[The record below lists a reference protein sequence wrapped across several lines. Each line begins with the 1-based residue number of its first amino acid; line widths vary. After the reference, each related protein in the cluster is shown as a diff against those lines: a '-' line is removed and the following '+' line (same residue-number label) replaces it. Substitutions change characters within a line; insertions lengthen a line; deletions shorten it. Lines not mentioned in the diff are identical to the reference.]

1 MGEISKWVLTI
12 CGGVLVCGVASM
24 LTPGKSMEKVMNMV
38 LGLFMLCCFLLP
50 TGIDFSDFQ
59 LSLDSPEEARQRV
72 AEETTDHFRHSAMDL
87 GAEEAES
94 IILGQLAKYGIKE
107 DEILIYMDTE
117 EATPGGEEEV
127 VVEVHLPQRAKEDH
141 RVIHKALEY
150 ELGVTVRL
158 EYTEEES

>member
-1 MGEISKWVLTI
+1 
-12 CGGVLVCGVASM
+12 
-24 LTPGKSMEKVMNMV
+24 
-38 LGLFMLCCFLLP
+38 
-50 TGIDFSDFQ
+50 
-59 LSLDSPEEARQRV
+59 
-72 AEETTDHFRHSAMDL
+72 MDL

-141 RVIHKALEY
+141 RGIHKALEY